1 MTIEEL
7 YGKVLADDELKTS
20 LAEAVKAGK
29 VAEWASAQGV
39 KATEE
44 ELLAYAKAAAAEG
57 NELKDE
63 DLEKVASGGYG
74 TGILSAFFLGYCHM
88 GD

>member
-29 VAEWASAQGV
+29 VAE
-39 KATEE
+39 
-44 ELLAYAKAAAAEG
+44 
-57 NELKDE
+57 
-63 DLEKVASGGYG
+63 
-74 TGILSAFFLGYCHM
+74 
-88 GD
+88 